1 MTSNN
6 STSLKPGKIQTIR
19 PMPLVVLYSLGA
31 VLLLGY
37 LSFKWVYSHPSQVAI
52 RIERSAEGAG
62 VSSVKVLGAAQEAF
76 AGVRA
81 DEVAIEA
88 GEATLANLLG
98 VHVGDVTIDCQGA
111 GGVGT
116 STVGVQAGGIRGG
129 TPVLVCSARA
139 EVAER
144 GGRWNLATAFDADR
158 IRVSAAADPFE
169 ILVRELDLGLS
180 LEGGWG
186 RRVRLDDLELSGGGG
201 GLQGRAVI
209 SKSADWD
216 GGSFTI
222 DSPES
227 GEWTLS
233 GYLQN
238 VRNGENWR
246 PLLPTAWAVLWD
258 RLKLEG
264 GLTLRIERFSRG
276 SAGSE
281 FSGSLQGAAV
291 AFRLPVV
298 GLPVTGMNGSAKL
311 GNGSVSWGKIAGLDS
326 PELVL
331 LGQSGSLSGTVDG
344 KGGSLQVALSE
355 QAIVEGAAPGA
366 PQTIRDLMAA
376 LRPTGRLSGLLD
388 LSIASVAEDAGAW
401 KLLLSLDA
409 LKFLGA
415 PFIDPGKV
423 LLQLEGKKEGGPGG
437 LASGALTIEDLA
449 IRGLVSLA
457 GSIDLRWGGDGL
469 ALEASEL
476 AIRLAG
482 APEAEPRGILKGS
495 LRTVS
500 DGGGVEGD
508 VDWLGVEL
516 RSGLLAAEEMSGQ
529 ASIELA
535 TGVVLGESRLKKIRV
550 PAGILGEKELVY
562 EAGVA
567 EWSIDEDGIHLSM
580 LELSGSLGAVRVTGT
595 IGLDSRIDLVC
606 VRVGEKEAAALTA
619 LPLKSNP
626 ADWVAAS
633 EGAYGASR
641 LSGKIDAPLVRPVY
655 RDDKVLKQEERN
667 DSGGN

>member
-1 MTSNN
+1 
-6 STSLKPGKIQTIR
+6 
-19 PMPLVVLYSLGA
+19 MPLVVLYSLGA

-62 VSSVKVLGAAQEAF
+62 VSSVKVLGAGQEAL

-81 DEVAIEA
+81 DEITVEA
-88 GEATLANLLG
+88 GEAPFANLLG

-111 GGVGT
+111 GRAGA
-116 STVGVQAGGIRGG
+116 STAGVQAGGIRGG
-129 TPVLVCSARA
+129 TPVLVCSSRA

-144 GGRWNLATAFDADR
+144 GGKWNLAAAVDADR
-158 IRVSAAADPFE
+158 VRAAAAADPFE
-169 ILVRELDLGLS
+169 ILVRELNLGLS
-180 LEGGWG
+180 LENGWG
-186 RRVRLDDLELSGGGG
+186 RRVQLDDIELSGGTG

-216 GGSFTI
+216 GGSFAI
-222 DSPES
+222 DSPGP
-227 GEWTLS
+227 GEWALS
-233 GYLQN
+233 GSLQN
-238 VRNGENWR
+238 IRNGETWS
-246 PLLPTAWAVLWD
+246 PLLPATWAGLWD
-258 RLKLEG
+258 RLSLEG
-264 GLTLRIERFSRG
+264 GFTLRIERFSHG
-276 SAGSE
+276 SAGTE
-281 FSGSLQGAAV
+281 LSGSLQGAAM

-298 GLPVTGMNGSAKL
+298 GLPVTAMNGSAKI
-311 GNGSVSWGKIAGLDS
+311 GNGSISWGKLAGLDS

-331 LGQSGSLSGTVDG
+331 LGQSGSLSGMIDG
-344 KGGSLQVALSE
+344 KGGALQVALSE
-355 QAIVEGAAPGA
+355 QAIVEGAVPGA
-366 PQTIRDLMAA
+366 PQTIRNLMAA

-388 LSIASVAEDAGAW
+388 LSISSVAEDAGAW
-401 KLLLSLDA
+401 KLLLSFDS

-415 PFIDPGKV
+415 AFIDPGKV
-423 LLQLEGKKEGGPGG
+423 LLQLEGKKEGVPGG
-437 LASGALTIEDLA
+437 LASGTLTIEDLA

-457 GSIDLRWGGDGL
+457 GSIDLSWGGEGL

-482 APEAEPRGILKGS
+482 APGAEPRGIFKGS

-508 VDWLGVEL
+508 VDWTGVEL

-580 LELSGSLGAVRVTGT
+580 LELSGSQGAVRVTGT
-595 IGLDSRIDLVC
+595 IGFDSRVDLVC
-606 VRVGEKEAAALTA
+606 VRVGEKEAVALTA
-619 LPLKSNP
+619 LPLKSGP

-641 LSGKIDAPLVRPVY
+641 LSGKMKAPLVRPVY

-667 DSGGN
+667 APGG

>member
-1 MTSNN
+1 
-6 STSLKPGKIQTIR
+6 
-19 PMPLVVLYSLGA
+19 MPLVVLYSLGA

-62 VSSVKVLGAAQEAF
+62 VSSVKVLGAAQEAL

-81 DEVAIEA
+81 DEITVEA
-88 GEATLANLLG
+88 GDAPFANLLG

-111 GGVGT
+111 GRAGA
-116 STVGVQAGGIRGG
+116 STAGVQAGGIRGG
-129 TPVLVCSARA
+129 TPVLVCSSRA

-144 GGRWNLATAFDADR
+144 GGKWNLAAAVDADR
-158 IRVSAAADPFE
+158 VRAAAAADPFE
-169 ILVRELDLGLS
+169 ILVRELNLGLS
-180 LEGGWG
+180 LENGWG
-186 RRVRLDDLELSGGGG
+186 RRVQLDDIELSGGTG

-216 GGSFTI
+216 GGSFAI
-222 DSPES
+222 DSPGP
-227 GEWTLS
+227 GEWALS
-233 GYLQN
+233 GSLQN
-238 VRNGENWR
+238 IRNGETWS
-246 PLLPTAWAVLWD
+246 PLLPATWAGLWD
-258 RLKLEG
+258 RLSLEG
-264 GLTLRIERFSRG
+264 GFTLRIERFSHG
-276 SAGSE
+276 SAGTE
-281 FSGSLQGAAV
+281 LSGSLQGAAM

-298 GLPVTGMNGSAKL
+298 GLPVTAMNGSAKI
-311 GNGSVSWGKIAGLDS
+311 GNGSISWGKLAGLDS

-331 LGQSGSLSGTVDG
+331 LGQSGSLSGMIDG
-344 KGGSLQVALSE
+344 KGGALQVALPE
-355 QAIVEGAAPGA
+355 QAIVEGAVPGA
-366 PQTIRDLMAA
+366 PQTIRNLMAA

-388 LSIASVAEDAGAW
+388 LSISSVAEDAGAW
-401 KLLLSLDA
+401 KLLLSFDA

-415 PFIDPGKV
+415 AFIDPGKV
-423 LLQLEGKKEGGPGG
+423 LLQLEGKKEGVPGG
-437 LASGALTIEDLA
+437 LASGTLTIEDLA

-457 GSIDLRWGGDGL
+457 GSIDLNWGGEGL

-482 APEAEPRGILKGS
+482 APGAEPRGIFKGS

-508 VDWLGVEL
+508 VDWTGVEL

-580 LELSGSLGAVRVTGT
+580 LELSGSQGAVRVTGT
-595 IGLDSRIDLVC
+595 IGLDSRVDLVC
-606 VRVGEKEAAALTA
+606 VRVGEKEAVALTA

-641 LSGKIDAPLVRPVY
+641 LSGKMKAPLVRPVY

-667 DSGGN
+667 DSGG

>member
-6 STSLKPGKIQTIR
+6 PTSLKPGKIQTIR
-19 PMPLVVLYSLGA
+19 PMSLVVLYSLAA

-62 VSSVKVLGAAQEAF
+62 ASSVKVLGAAQEAL

-81 DEVAIEA
+81 DKVVVEA

-98 VHVGDVTIDCQGA
+98 VHVGDVTIDCQGTGGA
-111 GGVGT
+111 GA
-116 STVGVQAGGIRGG
+116 STAGVQAGGIRGG
-129 TPVLVCSARA
+129 TPVLVCSSSA

-144 GGRWNLATAFDADR
+144 GGKWNLAAAFDVDR
-158 IRVSAAADPFE
+158 VRASAAADPFE
-169 ILVRELDLGLS
+169 ILVREIDLGLS
-180 LEGGWG
+180 LEDGWG
-186 RRVRLDDLELSGGGG
+186 RRVRLDDLELSGGGD

-216 GGSFTI
+216 GGSFAI
-222 DSPES
+222 NSPGP

-233 GYLQN
+233 GFLQN
-238 VRNGENWR
+238 IRNGESWS
-246 PLLPTAWAVLWD
+246 PLLPAAWAVLWD
-258 RLKLEG
+258 RLSLEG

-276 SAGSE
+276 SAGTD
-281 FSGSLQGAAV
+281 FSGSLQGSAV

-298 GLPVTGMNGSAKL
+298 GLPVTGMNGSTKL
-311 GNGSVSWGKIAGLDS
+311 GNGSVSWGKLAGLDS

-331 LGQSGSLSGTVDG
+331 LGQSGSLSGMIDG

-366 PQTIRDLMAA
+366 PQTIRNLMAA

-388 LSIASVAEDAGAW
+388 LGIVSVAEDAGTW
-401 KLLLSLDA
+401 KLLLSLDD
-409 LKFLGA
+409 LKLLGA
-415 PFIDPGKV
+415 PFIDPGKI
-423 LLQLEGKKEGGPGG
+423 LLQLGGKNEGVPGGPV
-437 LASGALTIEDLA
+437 SGKLTVEDLA

-457 GSIDLRWGGDGL
+457 GSIDLSWGGDGL
-469 ALEASEL
+469 ALEASAL

-482 APEAEPRGILKGS
+482 APEAEPRGVLKGS

-508 VDWLGVEL
+508 VDWTGIEL

-562 EAGVA
+562 ETGVA
-567 EWSIDEDGIHLSM
+567 EWSIDTDGIHLSM
-580 LELSGSLGAVRVTGT
+580 LELSGRLGAVRVTGT
-595 IGLDSRIDLVC
+595 IGLDSRVDLVC

-626 ADWVAAS
+626 ADWVTAS
-633 EGAYGASR
+633 EGAYGATR
-641 LSGKIDAPLVRPVY
+641 LSGKMDAPLVRPIY